1 MPTRTAI
8 ITGAARGIG
17 QATAR
22 ILQAQGLKVA
32 LIDRDADALA
42 EATNALPGS
51 LPYLCDVSQ
60 PDQVDQ
66 MAAEMTAK
74 LGRVDVLINNAG
86 VLSREHLDKLDFEA
100 VKWQFEVNAMG
111 PLRVTHALLSQLP
124 AGAKVGI
131 ITSRMGSI
139 ADNSSG
145 SRYGYRMSKAAVN
158 IAGVS
163 LAHDL
168 RHRGVAVALLHP
180 GFVKTD
186 MTGGRGTVEPEVAAA
201 GLLARLEALN
211 MENSGS
217 FWHANGEVLPW

>member
-1 MPTRTAI
+1 LVER
-8 ITGAARGIG
+8 GDKVVAACRS
-17 QATAR
+17 
-22 ILQAQGLKVA
+22 VS
-32 LIDRDADALA
+32 
-42 EATNALPGS
+42 NALRA
-51 LPYLCDVSQ
+51 LDVDIQ
-60 PDQVDQ
+60 
-66 MAAEMTAK
+66 E
-74 LGRVDVLINNAG
+74 GVDVTLESSVGHLVRRLDGMPIDLLINNAG

-124 AGAKVGI
+124 DGAKVGI

>member
-1 MPTRTAI
+1 MPKTALV
-8 ITGAARGIG
+8 TGANRGIG
-17 QATAR
+17 LELCR
-22 ILQAQGLKVA
+22 LLVERGDKVVA
-32 LIDRDADALA
+32 ACRSVS
-42 EATNALPGS
+42 NALRA
-51 LPYLCDVSQ
+51 LDVDIQ
-60 PDQVDQ
+60 
-66 MAAEMTAK
+66 E
-74 LGRVDVLINNAG
+74 GVDVTLESSVGHLVRRLDGMPIDLLINNAG

-124 AGAKVGI
+124 DGAKVGI

>member
-1 MPTRTAI
+1 MPKTALV
-8 ITGAARGIG
+8 TGANRGIG
-17 QATAR
+17 LELCR
-22 ILQAQGLKVA
+22 LLVERGDKVVA
-32 LIDRDADALA
+32 ACRSVS
-42 EATNALPGS
+42 NALRA
-51 LPYLCDVSQ
+51 LDVDIQ
-60 PDQVDQ
+60 
-66 MAAEMTAK
+66 E
-74 LGRVDVLINNAG
+74 GVDVTLESSVGHLVRRLDGMPIDLLINNAG